1 MELLTTFIDIILHL
15 DKHLIWLVENYGSWI
30 YVILFLII
38 FCETGLVVTPFLPGD
53 SLLFVAGAIAAT
65 GAMEVQWLVA
75 LLILAAFCG
84 DNTNYW
90 IGRYFGPRMFSRADS
105 KLLNRAHLDRTNQ
118 FYAKHGG
125 KTIIF
130 ARFLPIIRTF
140 APFVAGIGRMN
151 YPYFVAYSAFGGVFW
166 ISFFVVGGYYFGN
179 VPFVKNNLTYF
190 IFGIIIISVLPGIIQ
205 FLRNLL
211 GSRGVASQT
220 PTKGP

>member
-1 MELLTTFIDIILHL
+1 MELLASFIDIILHL
-15 DKHLIWLVENYGSWI
+15 DRHLVWLVQNYGSQV
-30 YVILFLII
+30 YLILFLII

-65 GAMEVQWLVA
+65 GAMEVQWLA
-75 LLILAAFCG
+75 LLLMLAAFCG

-90 IGRYFGPRMFSRADS
+90 IGRYFGPRIFSRADS
-105 KLLNRAHLDRTNQ
+105 RLLNRAHLEKTNQ

-151 YPYFVAYSAFGGVFW
+151 YSYFVSYSAFGSVFW
-166 ISFFVVGGYYFGN
+166 ISFFVFGGYFFGN
-179 VPFVKNNLTYF
+179 VPIVKNNLTFF
-190 IFGIIIISVLPGIIQ
+190 IFGIIIVSILPGMVQ
-205 FLRNLL
+205 FIRNWLENR
-211 GSRGVASQT
+211 GASRPQ
-220 PTKGP
+220 